1 MASGPTPLKSS
12 GEKNERISIEIG
24 PPIIIPIVPVK
35 NIISALYPKLYM
47 AFKSILKV
55 ISNNAAGNKYLLAI
69 KYVFDSSEE
78 IIPRELKMA
87 GRK

>member
-1 MASGPTPLKSS
+1 
-12 GEKNERISIEIG
+12 
-24 PPIIIPIVPVK
+24 
-35 NIISALYPKLYM
+35 M

-69 KYVFDSSEE
+69 KYVLDSSEE

-87 GRK
+87 GIK